1 MKLKVLFVGNSLPIF
16 ETLITNR
23 NVSVV
28 AFITENPEIST
39 LGRRVF
45 GPGREIRYLDFISG
59 IKNQS
64 LGFHIDLGIC
74 ASYGILPESLLDF
87 PELGFVNIHPADL
100 PFFAGRY
107 PYPQIVES
115 KVDHSYSTLH
125 VMTKKIDEGK
135 ILSRFRYTVDVN
147 DYYEDWLT
155 RSNSA
160 SCELI
165 TRFLDSSPRKVL
177 ENLFEIDDPK
187 NVIYNPKSSLPNRDL
202 SASPELSLSDAIR
215 INCFVGGTRLFRE
228 NGDSIVIFRSQLIH
242 LELVNSEMYQVL
254 NSDELGFV
262 LGVNQLKILRV
273 TNWSGEKLREMEKI
287 YRSNVR
293 ES

>member
-1 MKLKVLFVGNSLPIF
+1 MKLKVLFIGNSLPIF

-23 NVSVV
+23 NVSVA
-28 AFITENPEIST
+28 AFITENPAVSV
-39 LGRRVF
+39 LGSRVL
-45 GPGREIRYLDFISG
+45 GPGREIRYLEFISG
-59 IKNQS
+59 IKNHS
-64 LGFHIDLGIC
+64 LDFHIDLGIC
-74 ASYGILPESLLDF
+74 ASFGILPVTLLDF

-100 PFFAGRY
+100 PHFAGRY

-115 KVDHSYSTLH
+115 RVDHSYSTLH
-125 VMTKKIDEGK
+125 VMTEKIDEGK
-135 ILSRFRYTVDVN
+135 ILSKFRYTVDVN

-155 RSNSA
+155 RSNVA

-165 TRFLDSSPRKVL
+165 TRFLDSSPRNVL

-228 NGDSIVIFRSQLIH
+228 NGESIVIFRSQLIN
-242 LELVNSEMYQVL
+242 LELVNSEMYEVL
-254 NSDELGFV
+254 NIDELGFV
-262 LGVNQLKILRV
+262 LGLNQLKILRV
-273 TNWSGEKLREMEKI
+273 TNWSGEKLREMEKL
-287 YRSNVR
+287 YRLNVQ